1 MRDYL
6 SNEVRNVT
14 VMGHSGSGKTA
25 VMESLL
31 YFTKATDRFGKTSEG
46 SSMIDFDPEEIKRGA
61 SIYTTIIPIEWDNS
75 KINFIDTPG

>member
-46 SSMIDFDPEEIKRGA
+46 SSMIDFDPE
-61 SIYTTIIPIEWDNS
+61 
-75 KINFIDTPG
+75 

>member
-61 SIYTTIIPIEWDNS
+61 SIYTTIIPI
-75 KINFIDTPG
+75 